1 VQRVAD
7 SFTWPFR
14 ASPARWLVGCACV
27 IGLPILFIPLLG
39 YSVAATRASEPP
51 PWSISWRLLSDGFWT
66 SLVISLTALPFVV
79 AFLLLRPLRDGAV
92 GVVIVAAALL
102 LVWGLVALLFLP
114 HAAAAFAASGRPA
127 DLFDFSASLRGV
139 RADVATWNVVVA
151 AIVSGW
157 AIGLAC
163 VALLCVGIV
172 PGVFY
177 AILVSAH
184 ATAAL
189 RSEAPRSPTR

>member
-1 VQRVAD
+1 MQRIAD
-7 SFTWPFR
+7 AFTWPFH
-14 ASPARWLVGCACV
+14 APPARWLVGCTCV

-39 YSVAATRASEPP
+39 YSIAATRASEPP
-51 PWSISWRLLSDGFWT
+51 PWSISRRLLSDGFWT
-66 SLVISLTALPFVV
+66 ALVIALTALPFAV

-92 GVVIVAAALL
+92 GAVVVLAALL
-102 LVWGLVALLFLP
+102 LVWGFVALLFLP
-114 HAAAAFAASGRPA
+114 HATAAFAASGRPA
-127 DLFDFSASLRGV
+127 DLFDFAASLRQV
-139 RADVATWNVVVA
+139 RAHVATWNVVVA

-184 ATAAL
+184 AAAAL
-189 RSEAPRSPTR
+189 HPEGEDQPAR